1 MAKSEGHFVLK
12 DVATSILTGVFMEK
26 RGALLRY
33 FTMRLSSE
41 AAAEDLVQ
49 DIYVRLATSDI
60 GPIENPVAF
69 LYRLGT
75 NLMLDRVK
83 QRRRAEVRDDAWQA
97 SRTTRAGG
105 EDVANEPAADDAL
118 AERQRLALLMRGLE
132 ALPPQRQRA
141 FRLHKLEGLS
151 HSATAETMGI
161 SRSAVEKHIIAA
173 LRQLLPLVRE

>member
-1 MAKSEGHFVLK
+1 MK
-12 DVATSILTGVFMEK
+12 DAATSGLTEIFMEK
-26 RGALLRY
+26 RTALLRY
-33 FTMRLSSE
+33 FSMRLNSE

-49 DIYVRLATSDI
+49 DIYVRLATAEI

-75 NLMLDRVK
+75 NLMLDRMK
-83 QRRRAEVRDDAWQA
+83 QRRRAEARDDAWQA
-97 SRTTRAGG
+97 SRTMRAGG

-118 AERQRLALLMRGLE
+118 ADRQRLARLMNALE

-151 HSATAETMGI
+151 HSETAATMGI